1 MFFIKQ
7 ILAGLDWIRHLNIDH
22 IARQKKKKPELSKF
36 LKNVIT
42 FYFILLYYKKIY

>member
-22 IARQKKKKPELSKF
+22 IAPKKKKK
-36 LKNVIT
+36 T
-42 FYFILLYYKKIY
+42 

>member
-22 IARQKKKKPELSKF
+22 IAKKNKKNLNCLNF
-36 LKNVIT
+36 
-42 FYFILLYYKKIY
+42 